1 MSLCTVCNK
10 PSKSHTKMLWDM
22 HKEIT
27 KCTFCS
33 KTSDAHSEALWEM
46 HKSAV
51 DNALKK
57 TKHKK
62 LWSLKLGLG
71 RDCPAILDNDF
82 RFYDDFPTNPA
93 EWLHPIY
100 MACIECHLYLGNMEE
115 DYADVLDG
123 MCLKCFMEMTEQ
135 RDGRS

>member
-10 PSKSHTKMLWDM
+10 PSKGHTKTLWEM

-27 KCTFCS
+27 KCIFCR

-51 DNALKK
+51 NSALKK
-57 TKHKK
+57 ARHKK

-71 RDCPAILDNDF
+71 RDRPAILDDDF
-82 RFYDDFPTNPA
+82 RFYDGLVPT
-93 EWLHPIY
+93 EWLHPIH
-100 MACIECHLYLGNMEE
+100 MSCTECHLYLGSMEE
-115 DYADVLDG
+115 DHADILDG
-123 MCLKCFMEMTEQ
+123 MCLKCFSEVTEQ
-135 RDGRS
+135 EGVKC

>member
-1 MSLCTVCNK
+1 MSFCTVCLK
-10 PSKSHTKMLWDM
+10 DSKEHSEKLWKM

-100 MACIECHLYLGNMEE
+100 MACTECDLYLGNMEE

-135 RDGRS
+135 RDD